1 MQSLFEKLFR
11 CGLMKDPKREILYAI
26 RVQSSSDGISEGR
39 WVFLPDV
46 LFALCIFTLQ
56 GKEMAKESIKMQD
69 AMQQDANWY
78 QAHCNGEKGKK

>member
-1 MQSLFEKLFR
+1 MPMVGTK
-11 CGLMKDPKREILYAI
+11 K
-26 RVQSSSDGISEGR
+26 
-39 WVFLPDV
+39 
-46 LFALCIFTLQ
+46 